1 MRKIV
6 KTLVGIFTDEAGSI
20 SSKKLI
26 GIAAWIVVLCTYY
39 RCSIRGIELPSDTAM
54 ILALASSLIGFNTFK
69 EICSLFSDKRGGAT
83 K

>member
-1 MRKIV
+1 MNKVI
-6 KTLVGIFTDEAGSI
+6 KALVGIFTDEAGTI

-39 RCSIRGIELPSDTAM
+39 RCSMRGIELPSDTTM

-69 EICSLFSDKRGGAT
+69 EICSLFSTKGGKR
-83 K
+83 